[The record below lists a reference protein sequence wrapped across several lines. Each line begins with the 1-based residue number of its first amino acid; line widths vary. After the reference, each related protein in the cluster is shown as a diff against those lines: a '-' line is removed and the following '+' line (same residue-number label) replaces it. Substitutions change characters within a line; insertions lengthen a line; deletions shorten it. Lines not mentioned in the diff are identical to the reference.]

1 MSITSTDRVSI
12 DVTGGVAEVRLN
24 RPDKLN
30 SLDPEMMRALGEA
43 GRALAADHSVR
54 VVVLHG
60 EGRAFCSGLDFASFQ
75 AFASRA
81 RQTGDGSDGGGNGS
95 FFDRRDSPA
104 NGAQLAAW
112 VWTELPVPVI
122 AAIHGYAFG
131 GGLQIALGADIRI
144 VAPDA
149 QLSVME
155 VKWGLIP
162 DMSGTQTLRHLV
174 RLDVAKELTYTGRIV
189 SGSEAVELGLA
200 TRVAE
205 DPLAEAL
212 ELASGIAQKSPH
224 AIRSAKKLFNASV
237 TMSVRD
243 GLVLEEELQ
252 RALIGSPN
260 QIEAVRA
267 NFEKRAAVFADPE

>member
-1 MSITSTDRVSI
+1 MSQDRVLV
-12 DVTGGVAEVRLN
+12 DVAGGVADVRLN

-30 SLDPEMMRALGEA
+30 SLDPETMLALGDT
-43 GRALAADHSVR
+43 GRALAKDPTVR
-54 VVVLHG
+54 AVVLHG

-75 AFASRA
+75 AFANRDREASA
-81 RQTGDGSDGGGNGS
+81 NGGGS
-95 FFDRRDSPA
+95 FFDRSQSPA
-104 NGAQLAAW
+104 NRAQLAAW

-122 AAIHGYAFG
+122 AAVHGYAFG

-155 VKWGLIP
+155 IKWGLIP
-162 DMSGTQTLRHLV
+162 DMSATQTLRHLL

-189 SGSEAVELGLA
+189 SGREAVELGLA
-200 TRVAE
+200 TRVAD
-205 DPLAEAL
+205 DPLAEARS
-212 ELASGIAQKSPH
+212 LATAIAQKSPH
-224 AIRSAKKLFNASV
+224 AIRSAKKLFDTSVNA
-237 TMSVRD
+237 SVRD

-267 NFEKRAAVFADPE
+267 NFEKRSPVFADPE

>member
-12 DVTGGVAEVRLN
+12 DVSGGVADVRLN

-30 SLDPEMMRALGEA
+30 SLDPEMMRELGEA
-43 GRALAADHSVR
+43 GRALAADHSLR

-75 AFASRA
+75 AFASRDRHA
-81 RQTGDGSDGGGNGS
+81 GDGGANGS

-144 VAPDA
+144 VAPNA

-205 DPLAEAL
+205 DPLTEARK
-212 ELASGIAQKSPH
+212 LASSIAQKSPH

-267 NFEKRAAVFADPE
+267 NFEKRAPVFADPE

>member
-12 DVTGGVAEVRLN
+12 DVSGGVAEVRLS

-43 GRALAADHSVR
+43 GRTLAADPSVR
-54 VVVLHG
+54 VAVLHG

-75 AFASRA
+75 AFASRD
-81 RQTGDGSDGGGNGS
+81 RQAGEGGDGGS

-205 DPLAEAL
+205 DPLAEARK
-212 ELASGIAQKSPH
+212 LANSIAQKSPH

-267 NFEKRAAVFADPE
+267 NFEKRAPVFVDPS